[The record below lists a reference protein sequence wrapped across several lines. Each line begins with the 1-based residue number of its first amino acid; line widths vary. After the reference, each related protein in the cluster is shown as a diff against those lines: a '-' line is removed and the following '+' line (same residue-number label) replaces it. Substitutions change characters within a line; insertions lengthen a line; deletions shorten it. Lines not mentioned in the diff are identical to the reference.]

1 MIEEFLDFI
10 RSKLEEKEVAREEL
24 LKLVRE
30 MRINSTKAIA
40 SIHAG
45 DFKKADEYLK
55 NAMEILQKVRE
66 YKRYPDVYYPVTFD
80 AMQELVEAYV
90 FRHVVENYD
99 IDVDLSKLDV
109 EFAPILTG
117 LADAVGEIR
126 RHILDLLRK
135 NEFDKAEK
143 LIGIMERIYNNLIT
157 FSFPDKITPNLRPK
171 VDYVRNAI
179 ERTKSDFISAKASA
193 LREDVKSLEEIVKK
207 LRQSLKA

>member
-1 MIEEFLDFI
+1 MIEDFLDFV
-10 RSKLEEKEVAREEL
+10 RSKLEEKELAREEL

-30 MRINSTKAIA
+30 MKINSTKAIA

-45 DFKKADEYLK
+45 DLEKAEEHLK
-55 NAMEILQKVRE
+55 IAFEILSKVRE
-66 YKRYPDVYYPVTFD
+66 YRVYPDVYYPVTFD

-90 FRHVVENYD
+90 FKHVVENCD
-99 IDVDLSKLDV
+99 LNVDLSKLEV

-126 RHILDLLRK
+126 RHVLDLLRR
-135 NEFDKAEK
+135 NEFEKAEK
-143 LIGIMERIYNNLIT
+143 LIGVMERIYNNLIT

-179 ERTKSDFISAKASA
+179 ERTKSDFISAKASSIGGDIRD
-193 LREDVKSLEEIVKK
+193 LIKT
-207 LRQSLKA
+207 LRQLSKA

>member
-1 MIEEFLDFI
+1 MIEDFLDFI

-45 DFKKADEYLK
+45 DFKKADEHL
-55 NAMEILQKVRE
+55 NRAIEILQKVKG
-66 YKRYPDVYYPVTFD
+66 YKVYPDIYYPVTFD

-90 FRHVVENYD
+90 FRHVVENFD
-99 IDVDLSKLDV
+99 IDVDLRELEV

-117 LADAVGEIR
+117 LADSVGEIR
-126 RHILDLLRK
+126 RLILDLLRR
-135 NEFDKAEK
+135 NEFEKAEK
-143 LIGIMERIYNNLIT
+143 LISIMERIYNNLIT

-193 LREDVKSLEEIVKK
+193 LREDIKRLEEV
-207 LRQSLKA
+207 LRGLNNL

>member
-1 MIEEFLDFI
+1 MIEEFLDFV
-10 RSKLEEKEVAREEL
+10 RSKLEEKELAREEL

-30 MRINSTKAIA
+30 MRINSTKAVA

-45 DFKKADEYLK
+45 DFKKAEEHLK
-55 NAMEILQKVRE
+55 TAFEILSKVRN
-66 YKRYPDVYYPVTFD
+66 YRIYPDIYYPVTFD

-90 FRHVVENYD
+90 FKHVVENCD
-99 IDVDLSKLDV
+99 LNVDLSKLEV

-126 RHILDLLRK
+126 RHVLDLLRR
-135 NEFDKAEK
+135 NEFEKAEK
-143 LIGIMERIYNNLIT
+143 LIGVMERIYNNLIT

-179 ERTKSDFISAKASA
+179 ERTKSDFISAKASSIGDDIRD
-193 LREDVKSLEEIVKK
+193 LIKT
-207 LRQSLKA
+207 LRQLSKA

>member
-1 MIEEFLDFI
+1 MKLEEFLDFI

-45 DFKKADEYLK
+45 DFEKAESYLK
-55 NAMEILQKVRE
+55 NAIEILKKVVE
-66 YKRYPDVYYPVTFD
+66 YKIYPDIYYPITFD

-90 FRHVVENYD
+90 FMHVVKEINL
-99 IDVDLSKLDV
+99 DVDLTKLDV

-117 LADAVGEIR
+117 LADSVGEIR
-126 RHILDLLRK
+126 RHVLDLLRK
-135 NEFDKAEK
+135 NEFERAEK

-171 VDYVRNAI
+171 VDYIRNAI

-193 LREDVKSLEEIVKK
+193 LSEELRRFEEIVN
-207 LRQSLKA
+207 KAFN

>member
-1 MIEEFLDFI
+1 MIEEFLDFV
-10 RSKLEEKEVAREEL
+10 RSKLEEKELAREEL

-30 MRINSTKAIA
+30 MRINSTKAVA

-45 DFKKADEYLK
+45 DFKKAEEHLK
-55 NAMEILQKVRE
+55 TAFEILSKVRN
-66 YKRYPDVYYPVTFD
+66 YRIYPDIYYPVTFD

-90 FRHVVENYD
+90 FKHVVENCD
-99 IDVDLSKLDV
+99 LNVDLSKLEV

-126 RHILDLLRK
+126 RHVLDLLRR
-135 NEFDKAEK
+135 NEFEKAEK
-143 LIGIMERIYNNLIT
+143 LIGVMERIYNNLIT

-179 ERTKSDFISAKASA
+179 ERTKSDFISAKASSIGGDIRD
-193 LREDVKSLEEIVKK
+193 LIKT
-207 LRQSLKA
+207 LRQLSKA

>member
-1 MIEEFLDFI
+1 MIENFLDYI
-10 RSKLEEKEVAREEL
+10 RSKLEEKELAREEL

-40 SIHAG
+40 SIHAE
-45 DFKKADEYLK
+45 DFDKAEEYLR
-55 NAMEILQKVRE
+55 NAFEILEKVKE
-66 YKRYPDVYYPVTFD
+66 YKRFPDIYYPITFD

-90 FRHVVENYD
+90 FKHVVENYD
-99 IDVDLSKLDV
+99 LNDLDLSKLDV
-109 EFAPILTG
+109 EIAPILTG
-117 LADAVGEIR
+117 LADSVGEIR

-135 NEFDKAEK
+135 NDFEKAEK

-171 VDYVRNAI
+171 VDYVRGAI

-193 LREDVKSLEEIVKK
+193 LSGDIRELIKTLQQLSKV
-207 LRQSLKA
+207 